1 MNTNTNTVKIPTKSR
16 FKYIPKNEDE
26 QKHINVLEEILE
38 EKRSG
43 DWKLVGEMVGISSA
57 SAEKAFFRV
66 YQKHHFDVVE
76 ALKVIIEKRKELLIK

>member
-1 MNTNTNTVKIPTKSR
+1 MSTNTKTVKIPTRSR

-26 QKHINVLEEILE
+26 QQHINVLEGILKD
-38 EKRSG
+38 KRSG

-66 YQKHHFDVVE
+66 FQKHHFDVVD
-76 ALKVIIEKRKELLIK
+76 ALKEVIEKRKELLIK

>member
-16 FKYIPKNEDE
+16 FKYIPKNEE
-26 QKHINVLEEILE
+26 EKQHLNVLEDILKD
-38 EKRSG
+38 KRSG
-43 DWKLVGEMVGISSA
+43 DWKLVGEMISISSA